1 LERADVLNS
10 HGRFVWYELSTT
22 DLNAAAAFYAKV
34 MGWSAWD
41 ASVPGR
47 PCILFSDGKTSVSG
61 LTHLSDDARGRG
73 AMPSWTGY
81 VGVDDVDAAV
91 DRIKRLG
98 GAVHVPPTNVAD
110 ISRFAIFADPQAA
123 RLALFK
129 WLKPQQE
136 RSVEPGARG
145 HVGWHELLA
154 TDQQQAWDFYGD
166 LFGWQKTNADVEET
180 GTYQLFSAAGQ
191 TIGGMLTKPPTMTV
205 PFWLYYFNSGDI
217 DATARRVMA
226 AGGQIVDGPVE
237 IPGGTWIVRCSDPQG
252 AMFALQ
258 GKRSGNAIGYFE
270 RVASPGPSGA
280 RGRTWSW

>member
-22 DLNAAAAFYAKV
+22 DLKAAAAFYTKV
-34 MGWSAWD
+34 MGWGVWD

-47 PCILFSDGKTSVSG
+47 PCILFSDGKISVSG
-61 LTHLSDDARGRG
+61 LTHLPEDARERG
-73 AMPSWTGY
+73 AKPSWTGY

-191 TIGGMLTKPPTMTV
+191 TIGGMLTKPSTMTV

-217 DATARRVMA
+217 DATARRVTA

-237 IPGGTWIVRCSDPQG
+237 IPGGTWIVQCSDPQG

-258 GKRSGNAIGYFE
+258 GKRSGNAVGYFE